1 MSAISGES
9 GGAAPLSPYDQAELG
24 RLLTIALTDPA
35 GAERGY
41 SESFSMKK
49 TDIAANTAGA
59 VAASRQIL
67 GGDVLAVMGWTIA
80 ESTGAAVAKVRLR
93 DGNNAS
99 AEVIATIA
107 LPTNGSSIVVVPR
120 HGIEVFTGRVFLEVA
135 AGSVEGV
142 LYWR

>member
-1 MSAISGES
+1 
-9 GGAAPLSPYDQAELG
+9 
-24 RLLTIALTDPA
+24 
-35 GAERGY
+35 
-41 SESFSMKK
+41 MKK